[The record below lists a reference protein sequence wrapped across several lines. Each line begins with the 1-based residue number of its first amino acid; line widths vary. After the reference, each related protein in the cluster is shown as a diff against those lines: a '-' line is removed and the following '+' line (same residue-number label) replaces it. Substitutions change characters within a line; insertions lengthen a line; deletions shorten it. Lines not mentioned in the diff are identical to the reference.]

1 MHHNSNEQRPDMN
14 IKQIFAKSLRTLLCC
29 VSAIFLAGCF
39 SSAKEN
45 ARMDRAESLMESAP
59 DSAMTILDSISLG
72 ALSSQKD
79 KARYALLKSMALDK
93 NYIDATSFDLLQP
106 AIDYYLKKGS
116 PDEKLRTLYYQGR
129 IYQNRGNDDEEAMR
143 CFLKATEESDQ
154 ILDSLCLGR
163 TYFAM
168 SVLYASQYRME
179 DYILS
184 AHNAS
189 EIFSRIN
196 RNDLRRASLNNEL
209 DGYILLDN
217 KQKADSIMSLLA
229 SSNNSGDDPYNSYL
243 HNKIIYGVEFLSDNS
258 LRLLLDSL
266 SMMPSGEDIQLDM
279 ARAYAKIGQPEKA
292 QIYLDSVKA
301 DEYLQSPKYW
311 AIKSEIFERNND
323 LSDALG
329 ALKSYILVS
338 DSNTNSLISQD
349 LLFVE
354 QRYAL
359 EKAALVEK
367 QEKDSIKKNSIISV
381 LCLII
386 LGMFLSLRLRLV
398 EIKKLKLENSERKLK
413 ESLQYVS
420 NENKKIKTEHKQILT
435 EHEQILNDSKR
446 MKENFEALLE
456 ERDSLVKLINSKD
469 NVSEE
474 FIQLVKGRLDILNS
488 FIAYQISTSEKQLK
502 QSNSMLEKATKNK
515 EDFINS
521 TKLIYESLY
530 PEFMASLQEKGLSE
544 LEVRFVCLYALGL
557 RGKDI
562 GEYLQTKRFYN
573 ISSDIREKFGLG
585 ENDTNLG
592 LYIRS
597 RLR

>member
-1 MHHNSNEQRPDMN
+1 
-14 IKQIFAKSLRTLLCC
+14 
-29 VSAIFLAGCF
+29 
-39 SSAKEN
+39 
-45 ARMDRAESLMESAP
+45 MDRAESLMESAP
-59 DSAMTILDSISLG
+59 DSAMTILDSVSLG

-79 KARYALLKSMALDK
+79 RARYALLKSMALDK
-93 NYIDATSFDLLQP
+93 NYIDATTFDILQP
-106 AIDYYLKKGS
+106 AIDYYLEKGS
-116 PDEKLRTLYYQGR
+116 QDEKLRTLYYQGR
-129 IYQNRGNDDEEAMR
+129 IYQNIGNDDEEAMR

-168 SVLYASQYRME
+168 SILYASQYRME

-217 KQKADSIMSLLA
+217 KQKSDSIMSLLA

-398 EIKKLKLENSERKLK
+398 EIKKLKLENSERELK
-413 ESLQYVS
+413 KSLQYVS

-446 MKENFEALLE
+446 MKENLEALLE

>member
-1 MHHNSNEQRPDMN
+1 MN
-14 IKQIFAKSLRTLLCC
+14 IKQIFATPLCTLLCC
-29 VSAIFLAGCF
+29 VSAILLSGCF
-39 SSAKEN
+39 SSPKEN

-72 ALSSQKD
+72 SLSSQKD

-106 AIDYYLKKGS
+106 AIDYYLEKGS

-217 KQKADSIMSLLA
+217 KHKADSIMSLLA

-398 EIKKLKLENSERKLK
+398 EIKKLKLENSERELK
-413 ESLQYVS
+413 KSLQYVS

>member
-1 MHHNSNEQRPDMN
+1 
-14 IKQIFAKSLRTLLCC
+14 
-29 VSAIFLAGCF
+29 
-39 SSAKEN
+39 
-45 ARMDRAESLMESAP
+45 
-59 DSAMTILDSISLG
+59 
-72 ALSSQKD
+72 
-79 KARYALLKSMALDK
+79 
-93 NYIDATSFDLLQP
+93 
-106 AIDYYLKKGS
+106 
-116 PDEKLRTLYYQGR
+116 
-129 IYQNRGNDDEEAMR
+129 
-143 CFLKATEESDQ
+143 
-154 ILDSLCLGR
+154 
-163 TYFAM
+163 
-168 SVLYASQYRME
+168 
-179 DYILS
+179 
-184 AHNAS
+184 
-189 EIFSRIN
+189 
-196 RNDLRRASLNNEL
+196 
-209 DGYILLDN
+209 
-217 KQKADSIMSLLA
+217 
-229 SSNNSGDDPYNSYL
+229 
-243 HNKIIYGVEFLSDNS
+243 
-258 LRLLLDSL
+258 
-266 SMMPSGEDIQLDM
+266 
-279 ARAYAKIGQPEKA
+279 
-292 QIYLDSVKA
+292 
-301 DEYLQSPKYW
+301 
-311 AIKSEIFERNND
+311 
-323 LSDALG
+323 
-329 ALKSYILVS
+329 
-338 DSNTNSLISQD
+338 
-349 LLFVE
+349 
-354 QRYAL
+354 
-359 EKAALVEK
+359 
-367 QEKDSIKKNSIISV
+367 
-381 LCLII
+381 
-386 LGMFLSLRLRLV
+386 MFLSLRLRLV
-398 EIKKLKLENSERKLK
+398 EIKKLKLENSERELK

-446 MKENFEALLE
+446 MKENLEALLE

>member
-1 MHHNSNEQRPDMN
+1 MN

-29 VSAIFLAGCF
+29 VSAILLAGCF
-39 SSAKEN
+39 SSPKEN
-45 ARMDRAESLMESAP
+45 ACMDRAESLMESAP

-106 AIDYYLKKGS
+106 AIDYYLEKGS

-398 EIKKLKLENSERKLK
+398 EIKKLKLENSERELK

>member
-129 IYQNRGNDDEEAMR
+129 IYQNRGNADEEAMR

-217 KQKADSIMSLLA
+217 KHKADSIMSLLA

>member
-129 IYQNRGNDDEEAMR
+129 IYQNRGNADEEAMR

>member
-1 MHHNSNEQRPDMN
+1 MN
-14 IKQIFAKSLRTLLCC
+14 IKQIFAPSLRTLLCC
-29 VSAIFLAGCF
+29 VSAILLSGCF
-39 SSAKEN
+39 SSPKEN

-72 ALSSQKD
+72 SLSSQKD

-93 NYIDATSFDLLQP
+93 NYIDATSFDILQP

-129 IYQNRGNDDEEAMR
+129 IYQNRGNADEEAMR

>member
-1 MHHNSNEQRPDMN
+1 
-14 IKQIFAKSLRTLLCC
+14 
-29 VSAIFLAGCF
+29 
-39 SSAKEN
+39 
-45 ARMDRAESLMESAP
+45 MDRAESLMESAP

-106 AIDYYLKKGS
+106 AIDYYLEKGS

-398 EIKKLKLENSERKLK
+398 EIKKLKLENSERELK

>member
-45 ARMDRAESLMESAP
+45 ARMDSAESLMESAP

>member
-1 MHHNSNEQRPDMN
+1 
-14 IKQIFAKSLRTLLCC
+14 
-29 VSAIFLAGCF
+29 
-39 SSAKEN
+39 
-45 ARMDRAESLMESAP
+45 MDRAESLMESAP

-129 IYQNRGNDDEEAMR
+129 IYQNRGNADEEAMR

-217 KQKADSIMSLLA
+217 KHKADSIMSLLA

>member
-1 MHHNSNEQRPDMN
+1 
-14 IKQIFAKSLRTLLCC
+14 
-29 VSAIFLAGCF
+29 
-39 SSAKEN
+39 
-45 ARMDRAESLMESAP
+45 MDRAESLMESAP

>member
-1 MHHNSNEQRPDMN
+1 MN
-14 IKQIFAKSLRTLLCC
+14 IKQIFATPLCTLLCC
-29 VSAIFLAGCF
+29 VSAILLSGCF
-39 SSAKEN
+39 SSPKEN
-45 ARMDRAESLMESAP
+45 VRMDRAESLMESAP

-168 SVLYASQYRME
+168 SILYASQYRME

-398 EIKKLKLENSERKLK
+398 EIKKLKLENSERELK
-413 ESLQYVS
+413 KSLQYVS

>member
-1 MHHNSNEQRPDMN
+1 MN

-29 VSAIFLAGCF
+29 VSAILLFGCF
-39 SSAKEN
+39 SSPKEN
-45 ARMDRAESLMESAP
+45 VRMDRAESLMESAP

-129 IYQNRGNDDEEAMR
+129 IYQNRGNADEEAMR

-217 KQKADSIMSLLA
+217 KHKADSIMSLLA

>member
-1 MHHNSNEQRPDMN
+1 MN

-29 VSAIFLAGCF
+29 VSAILLAGCL
-39 SSAKEN
+39 SSTKEN
-45 ARMDRAESLMESAP
+45 VRMDRAESLMESAP
-59 DSAMTILDSISLG
+59 DSAMTILDSVSLG

-79 KARYALLKSMALDK
+79 RARYALLKSMALDK
-93 NYIDATSFDLLQP
+93 NYIDATTFDILQP
-106 AIDYYLKKGS
+106 AIDYYLEKGS
-116 PDEKLRTLYYQGR
+116 QDEKLRTLYYQGR

-168 SVLYASQYRME
+168 SILYASQYRME

-217 KQKADSIMSLLA
+217 KQKSDSIMSLLD

-398 EIKKLKLENSERKLK
+398 EIKKLKLENSERELK

-446 MKENFEALLE
+446 MKENLEALLE